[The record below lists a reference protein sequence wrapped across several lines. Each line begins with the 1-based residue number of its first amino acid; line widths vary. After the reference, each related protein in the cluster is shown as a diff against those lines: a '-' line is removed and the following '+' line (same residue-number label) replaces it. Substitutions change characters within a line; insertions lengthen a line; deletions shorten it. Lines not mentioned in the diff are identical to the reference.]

1 MFFFSISTRF
11 SIRFEKTHML
21 TRVFFS
27 GFVQSCFFMMIYA
40 FELNIS
46 IKCFCASFG
55 ILGIDG

>member
-1 MFFFSISTRF
+1 
-11 SIRFEKTHML
+11 
-21 TRVFFS
+21 
-27 GFVQSCFFMMIYA
+27 MMIYA